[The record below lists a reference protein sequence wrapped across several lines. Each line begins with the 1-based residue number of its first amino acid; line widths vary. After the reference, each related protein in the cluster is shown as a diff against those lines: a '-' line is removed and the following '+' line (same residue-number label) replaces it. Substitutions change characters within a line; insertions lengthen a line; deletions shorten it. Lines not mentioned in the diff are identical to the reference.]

1 MKALDITACA
11 RVSFYFYNNAEE
23 VDFLVEKINK
33 AIQVIK

>member
-1 MKALDITACA
+1 MQALDISACA
-11 RVSFYFYNNAEE
+11 RASFYFYNTFSE